1 MTCVNKQCCNNQSVF
16 LHICIL
22 YIDIIS
28 LSLSFTSQQSDH
40 CCNGYFEAEKES
52 YMIITQPQEV
62 HVYMHIHYKVIL
74 LINSKNYTP

>member
-16 LHICIL
+16 LHICI

-52 YMIITQPQEV
+52 YMIITQTQEV
-62 HVYMHIHYKVIL
+62 HVYMYIHYKVIL